1 MNALDH
7 DVTSKGY
14 QSFGNEAKN
23 HNYTI
28 TLNKALIRQVVQ
40 TATVITYALIREHHF
55 QQLLS
60 ERFKQTPFVN
70 SYNRRK
76 KKRLYT

>member
-55 QQLLS
+55 NN
-60 ERFKQTPFVN
+60 KQTPFVN
-70 SYNRRK
+70 SYNRK
-76 KKRLYT
+76 KKKG